1 MKVQTMYKKALFFV
15 SVGFLAL
22 LGSVTQVHAQ
32 NVGPEKEDVR
42 VEWDHSRRSPI
53 HPVPFSKVPW
63 DDYLSRLPSPQDITD
78 LQQKDLN
85 ERTWTVQFS
94 DGTVRRMLQRWSAD
108 AGYQLLWDVPRD
120 YPIEVE
126 VKLHGNFRDVVW
138 LVVKSLSGT
147 DAPVQ
152 ATINSDVRLVRIV
165 RFLNGQAR

>member
-1 MKVQTMYKKALFFV
+1 MMYMKSSFLV
-15 SVGFLAL
+15 SAEIIVL
-22 LGSVTQVHAQ
+22 LGSVPQVCAQ
-32 NVGPEKEDVR
+32 SIGLEKEEVR
-42 VEWDHSRRSPI
+42 VEWDHSRRPAIQSA
-53 HPVPFSKVPW
+53 PFSSAPW
-63 DDYLSRLPSPQDITD
+63 DDYLSRLPSPQDITE
-78 LQQKDLN
+78 LQQKDLV
-85 ERTWTVQFS
+85 EKTWTVQFN
-94 DGTVRRMLQRWSAD
+94 DGTIRRMLQRWSAE